1 MDRTIDNPSIN
12 ASQPETVSVRSR
24 ERMPKEIWPN
34 FFIVGAPR
42 AGTTS
47 LYEYLRRVPGI
58 YMSPAK
64 EPRYFAPGVAER
76 YRGRPRGRP
85 RLLFA
90 RDSKVRSQAEYLNL
104 FKSVKDEIAVGEA
117 SVSYLSY
124 PEAPGRIKK
133 AVPEARIIMI
143 LRDPVERSYS
153 HYLLNMSAGW
163 QRAPFE
169 EAARLDLYLEPSRYA
184 NQVQRYLDVFGPDH
198 VKVLIFEEFI
208 QEPRKTVSAVLKF
221 LGVNAEPPAVVGG
234 AYNSFTIPRWP
245 FVGRF
250 LRSRP
255 VRIARRLL
263 IPARIRLTMRQQV
276 LYRKAS
282 KPPMPEKTR
291 RFLEDAFRGD
301 VQRLEQILGRS
312 LPWFD
317 ARDQLAKDQDERT
330 TGGTSHAHR

>member
-24 ERMPKEIWPN
+24 ERMSKEIWPN

-42 AGTTS
+42 SGTTS
-47 LYEYLRRVPGI
+47 LYEYLKAVPGI
-58 YMSPAK
+58 YMSPVK
-64 EPRYFAPGVAER
+64 EPNYFAPDLHTR
-76 YRGRPRGRP
+76 YRGKPILAFGKYFCNRAKY
-85 RLLFA
+85 LELFE
-90 RDSKVRSQAEYLNL
+90 K
-104 FKSVKDEIAVGEA
+104 VKDEVAVGEA
-117 SVSYLSY
+117 SVSYLSD
-124 PEAPGRIKK
+124 PEAPGRIKEV
-133 AVPEARIIMI
+133 VPEARIIVI
-143 LRDPVERSYS
+143 LRGPVERAYS
-153 HYLLNMSAGW
+153 HYLQKVDAGW

-169 EAARLDLYLEPSRYA
+169 EAARTDFYLEPSLYA
-184 NQVQRYLDVFGPDH
+184 KQVQKYLDVFGSDQ
-198 VKVLIFEEFI
+198 VKILIFEEFI
-208 QEPRKTVSAVLKF
+208 QAPRKTVSEVLNF
-221 LGVNAEPPAVVGG
+221 LGVNAELPAIVGE

-312 LPWFD
+312 LPWLD